1 MILRLIGHIVFA
13 DLLCVN
19 LGLIDRQLRLRVCVI
34 NGEHLFKVRN
44 CFADITITV
53 AGSVDNRRGLV
64 RRYYRR
70 GLDGGLITRSV
81 GERYLNFLLALGV
94 PIRLGGKA
102 CLDAAYIL
110 GVFKELYR
118 LAVIARAARTFDTV
132 GGRRGGIL
140 NGDADCFGNPV
151 LYESDLVCAQTVEH
165 KRLCF
170 HGITCVIRAELLEK
184 ACLGKH
190 IV

>member
-1 MILRLIGHIVFA
+1 MVLCRVGDIILAG
-13 DLLCVN
+13 LLCVD
-19 LGLIDRQLRLRVCVI
+19 LGLIDRQLRLGVCVI

-53 AGSVDNRRGLV
+53 AGSVDNRCGLV

-70 GLDGGLITRSV
+70 SFDGGLITRSV
-81 GERYLNFLLALGV
+81 GECYLDFLLALGV

-110 GVFKELYR
+110 DVFKELYR

-140 NGDADCFGNPV
+140 NGDTDCFANPV

-165 KRLCF
+165 KRLRF
-170 HGITCVIRAELLEK
+170 HGIACVIRAELLEK